1 MYRLSGFFLAFAL
14 MCSLPARSQDY
25 PNRPVTIVM
34 PFPAGS
40 VTDVLARLIAV
51 NLQKKWGQPFIVKN
65 QVGAAGN
72 IGAEAVSKAPSDG
85 YTLLLT
91 PPPPLVTNKNLY
103 ARLGFEPE
111 QFEPVSLIV
120 TWPNVLLAHP
130 KVGVNSVRELLV
142 LAKASPNRFNYA
154 SNGSGTTPH
163 LTGELFKSMAGVEIV
178 HVPYKGAA
186 PAVSD
191 LLAGQVELAFIDLSS
206 AVPLI
211 RENKLRAL
219 AVAGEKRSPILP
231 NVPTMAE
238 VLPGFVSIA
247 WAGMVAPPGTPSSIT
262 TKLSAAIA
270 EIIAQ
275 PDVAQRLVE
284 MNVDAVGSTPTE
296 MTALMKKERE
306 RWGAV
311 IRSTGARVDN

>member
-1 MYRLSGFFLAFAL
+1 
-14 MCSLPARSQDY
+14 
-25 PNRPVTIVM
+25 
-34 PFPAGS
+34 
-40 VTDVLARLIAV
+40 
-51 NLQKKWGQPFIVKN
+51 
-65 QVGAAGN
+65 
-72 IGAEAVSKAPSDG
+72 
-85 YTLLLT
+85 
-91 PPPPLVTNKNLY
+91 
-103 ARLGFEPE
+103 
-111 QFEPVSLIV
+111 
-120 TWPNVLLAHP
+120 
-130 KVGVNSVRELLV
+130 VGVNSVRELLV
-142 LAKASPNRFNYA
+142 LAKASPNRLNYA

-191 LLAGQVELAFIDLSS
+191 LLAGQVELAFVDLSS

-284 MNVDAVGSTPTE
+284 MNVDAVGSTPTD

>member
-1 MYRLSGFFLAFAL
+1 
-14 MCSLPARSQDY
+14 
-25 PNRPVTIVM
+25 
-34 PFPAGS
+34 
-40 VTDVLARLIAV
+40 
-51 NLQKKWGQPFIVKN
+51 
-65 QVGAAGN
+65 
-72 IGAEAVSKAPSDG
+72 
-85 YTLLLT
+85 
-91 PPPPLVTNKNLY
+91 
-103 ARLGFEPE
+103 
-111 QFEPVSLIV
+111 
-120 TWPNVLLAHP
+120 
-130 KVGVNSVRELLV
+130 
-142 LAKASPNRFNYA
+142 
-154 SNGSGTTPH
+154 
-163 LTGELFKSMAGVEIV
+163 
-178 HVPYKGAA
+178 VPYKGAA

-191 LLAGQVELAFIDLSS
+191 LLAGQVELAFVDLSS

-247 WAGMVAPPGTPSSIT
+247 WAGMVAPPGTPSLIT